1 FYGDSMNVGVNFSYP
16 VFLYTEYSLYLV
28 SGFTHKKIK
37 DYYLDGLV
45 SNEKTSNS
53 VNLGIEGTYKGL
65 ENNVLSYT
73 LNFTY
78 GNVENDGDSS
88 GFNGV
93 NLGNF
98 GKMNLNL
105 SNEYQFQE
113 RLTHIFQLNYQ
124 KVVGG
129 AVLDSS
135 ESVSLGGPYGVR
147 AYLEGEGSADN
158 VVSGTLGIR
167 FQTPLEGLYLTPF
180 YDIGYS

>member
-1 FYGDSMNVGVNFSYP
+1 M
-16 VFLYTEYSLYLV
+16 FLYTEYSLYLV

-98 GKMNLNL
+98 GKMNFKFKQRISIPRTLNSHFSTQL
-105 SNEYQFQE
+105 SKSCRWCCF
-113 RLTHIFQLNYQ
+113 R
-124 KVVGG
+124 
-129 AVLDSS
+129 
-135 ESVSLGGPYGVR
+135 
-147 AYLEGEGSADN
+147 
-158 VVSGTLGIR
+158 
-167 FQTPLEGLYLTPF
+167 
-180 YDIGYS
+180 

>member
-1 FYGDSMNVGVNFSYP
+1 MAEFIEILVFIGTYMNIGVNFSYP

-45 SNEKTSNS
+45 SNEKARNS
-53 VNLGIEGTYKGL
+53 VNLGIERTYKGL

-73 LNFTY
+73 LNFIY
-78 GNVENDGDSS
+78 GNVENDGDFS

-105 SNEYQFQE
+105 SNKYQF
-113 RLTHIFQLNYQ
+113 
-124 KVVGG
+124 
-129 AVLDSS
+129 
-135 ESVSLGGPYGVR
+135 
-147 AYLEGEGSADN
+147 
-158 VVSGTLGIR
+158 
-167 FQTPLEGLYLTPF
+167 
-180 YDIGYS
+180 